1 MLAFPSK
8 VHVSAQRTLTFTL
21 TNPTQADATW
31 QIVDGAYGEG
41 APPDPPEDAQGGF
54 SVEPRG
60 GRVEGRGI
68 KQPRTQVITVR
79 FAPGEPRQYSKRLVF
94 EVEKGRGTAV
104 QLSGEGTL
112 DERYES
118 S

>member
-1 MLAFPSK
+1 
-8 VHVSAQRTLTFTL
+8 
-21 TNPTQADATW
+21 
-31 QIVDGAYGEG
+31 VDGAYGEG
-41 APPDPPEDAQGGF
+41 ARSDPPGNNQGGF
-54 SVEPRG
+54 SVEPRS

-68 KQPRTQVITVR
+68 GQPRTQVITVR

-94 EVEKGRGTAV
+94 EVEKGRGAVV